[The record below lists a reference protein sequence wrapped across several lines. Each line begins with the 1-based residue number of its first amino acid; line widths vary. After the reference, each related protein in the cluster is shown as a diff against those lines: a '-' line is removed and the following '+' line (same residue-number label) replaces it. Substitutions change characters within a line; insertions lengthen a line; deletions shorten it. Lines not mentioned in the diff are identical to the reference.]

1 MSLISE
7 RNKGNSIEERFITE
21 SLNFY
26 GKNVMEDIRRYRS
39 TARVYDRKKMNE
51 HKTKNGFEKKFYKTG
66 FQNSKWNDGE
76 KFTVDKNTLTYSGQ
90 KVARFVD
97 MKKRRTSKFSSSK
110 SKVVQHNN
118 HNKIIFS
125 HKRFL
130 IKQLSFGFTD
140 EVKAQF
146 RKLQDDVN

>member
-7 RNKGNSIEERFITE
+7 RNKGNSIEERFIE
-21 SLNFY
+21 QSLRDQAASIL
-26 GKNVMEDIRRYRS
+26 KDSRREMRGFS
-39 TARVYDRKKMNE
+39 QTKWRRVNM
-51 HKTKNGFEKKFYKTG
+51 
-66 FQNSKWNDGE
+66 S
-76 KFTVDKNTLTYSGQ
+76 VDKNSLTYEHLA
-90 KVARFVD
+90 VHRFVD
-97 MKKRRTSKFSSSK
+97 MKTRKAKNYSAATR
-110 SKVVQHNN
+110 KVKAGREKKKKNYPI

-130 IKQLSFGFTD
+130 IKQLSFGFTE

>member
-7 RNKGNSIEERFITE
+7 RNKGNSIEERFIEQTLRDQAA
-21 SLNFY
+21 SILR
-26 GKNVMEDIRRYRS
+26 DSRREMRGFS
-39 TARVYDRKKMNE
+39 QTKWRRVNM
-51 HKTKNGFEKKFYKTG
+51 
-66 FQNSKWNDGE
+66 S
-76 KFTVDKNTLTYSGQ
+76 VDKNSLTYEHLAVHRYQEMRSR
-90 KVARFVD
+90 KP
-97 MKKRRTSKFSSSK
+97 KTYKSK
-110 SKVVQHNN
+110 SGEIKSYPGVKKKKVYPI

>member
-7 RNKGNSIEERFITE
+7 RNKGNSIEERFIE
-21 SLNFY
+21 QSLRDQAASIL
-26 GKNVMEDIRRYRS
+26 KDSRREMRGFS
-39 TARVYDRKKMNE
+39 QAKWRRVNM
-51 HKTKNGFEKKFYKTG
+51 
-66 FQNSKWNDGE
+66 S
-76 KFTVDKNTLTYSGQ
+76 VDKNSLTYEHLA
-90 KVARFVD
+90 VHRFVD
-97 MKKRRTSKFSSSK
+97 MKTRKAKNYSAATKKIKAGREKK
-110 SKVVQHNN
+110 KKNYHI